1 MSTVADRTRAA
12 MDAIT
17 SQVYDAP
24 PLRLPPPLA
33 WAPLGSRRRWRALAP
48 RRRWGAWLAPLAA
61 AAAVIALAV
70 SLVAVRGTS
79 GGHKLVPTV
88 SPAGAAVSF
97 PDYYLTFNQPVSD
110 ETVPVGLELRSTLT
124 GKTLS
129 TLQPPPGL
137 SFAGI
142 TGAAD
147 DRTFVADAHRD
158 PYGAFNSGGRSRTWY
173 LVRVTGTG
181 SHARLTMTRLPVPAT
196 PAGTE
201 ILAIALSP
209 DGTKLAV
216 GTAPWTTD
224 TTHAKQA
231 LTVYSVATGAVL
243 RTWTTPPGRA
253 SWAIMSGGEGGAD
266 PNTGVAWVG
275 NHSLAFAGAAETAG
289 ASPHE
294 LAVRVLDISRPDGDL
309 LSSSRPTALVPTGK
323 PGGDRSTP
331 FGCDPSWRVNVL
343 ITGDGTSFVC
353 GGYGASGARLPESL
367 CKPGAAWNTVAFARF
382 SLATG
387 KETFLS
393 GYRTTCQGLAIA
405 AYAVWVNA
413 TGSEV
418 IGWMHVASSIPGR
431 FGVFSNGSFRPL
443 PIPVPG
449 TWYQWDDGSLL
460 DQVAW

>member
-17 SQVYDAP
+17 SQVYEAP
-24 PLRLPPPLA
+24 PLRLPPPP
-33 WAPLGSRRRWRALAP
+33 APASRWRWRAAGP
-48 RRRWGAWLAPLAA
+48 RRRWGSWLAPLAA
-61 AAAVIALAV
+61 AAAVIAVAI
-70 SLVAVRGTS
+70 SLVAVKGTPD
-79 GGHKLVPTV
+79 GKPLPAAK
-88 SPAGAAVSF
+88 PAGAAVSF
-97 PDYYLTFNQPVSD
+97 PGYYLTFNQPVSD

-129 TLQPPPGL
+129 TLQPPRGL

-147 DRTFVADAHRD
+147 DRTFVADAHRG
-158 PYGAFNSGGRSRTWY
+158 PYGVFDSGGRSRTWY
-173 LVRVTGTG
+173 LLRVTGTG
-181 SHARLTMTRLPVPAT
+181 SRVSLRMTTLPVPAT

-209 DGTKLAV
+209 DAAMLAV

-253 SWAIMSGGEGGAD
+253 NWAIMSGGEGGAD
-266 PNTGVAWVG
+266 PNTGVAWIG
-275 NHSLAFAGAAETAG
+275 NHALAFAGAAETAG
-289 ASPHE
+289 ASPNE
-294 LAVRVLDISRPDGDL
+294 FAVRVLDISRPSGDL
-309 LSSSRPTALVPTGK
+309 LGSSRPTALVPTGT
-323 PGGDRSTP
+323 PGGGRSSP

-343 ITGDGTSFVC
+343 ITGDGTSYAC

-367 CKPGAAWNTVAFARF
+367 CTPGTAWNTVAFAGF

-393 GYRTTCQGLAIA
+393 GYRTTCQGLAVA

-413 TGSEV
+413 TGSKV
-418 IGWMHVASSIPGR
+418 IGWMHFADSIAGK

-460 DQVAW
+460 YQVAW

>member
-24 PLRLPPPLA
+24 PLRLPPPP
-33 WAPLGSRRRWRALAP
+33 APASRWRWRAAGSRRRW
-48 RRRWGAWLAPLAA
+48 GTWLAPLAA
-61 AAAVIALAV
+61 AAAVIAVAI
-70 SLVAVRGTS
+70 SLVAVKGTLN
-79 GGHKLVPTV
+79 GKPLPPAK
-88 SPAGAAVSF
+88 PAGAPVSF
-97 PDYYLTFNQPVSD
+97 PDYYLTFSQPVSD
-110 ETVPVGLELRSTLT
+110 ETVPVALELRQTLT
-124 GKTLS
+124 GKTLFA
-129 TLQPPPGL
+129 LRPPRGL

-158 PYGAFNSGGRSRTWY
+158 PYGAFNSGGQSRTWY

-181 SHARLTMTRLPVPAT
+181 ARASLTMTRLPVPAT

-224 TTHAKQA
+224 TTHSKQA
-231 LTVYSVATGAVL
+231 LTVYSLATGAVL
-243 RTWTTPPGRA
+243 RTWTTRPGPANR
-253 SWAIMSGGEGGAD
+253 AIMSGGGGGAD
-266 PNTGVAWVG
+266 PNTGVAWAG
-275 NHSLAFAGAAETAG
+275 NHALAFAGAWQTARV
-289 ASPHE
+289 ARAE
-294 LAVRVLDISRPDGDL
+294 LAVRVLDVSHPDGDL
-309 LSSSRPTALVPTGK
+309 LGSSRLATQVPTEF
-323 PGGDRSTP
+323 GGSDRKTP

-343 ITGDGTSFVC
+343 VTGDGTSFVC
-353 GGYGASGARLPESL
+353 GGYGTSSAALPESL
-367 CKPGAAWNTVAFARF
+367 CGPGNAWNTVGFAGF

-387 KETFLS
+387 QRKFLS
-393 GYRTTCQGLAIA
+393 GYRTTCQGLSLV

-413 TGSEV
+413 TGSQV
-418 IGWMHVASSIPGR
+418 IGWMHFADSIPGK

-449 TWYQWDDGSLL
+449 NWYQWDDGSLL
-460 DQVAW
+460 YQVAW

>member
-17 SQVYDAP
+17 SQVDSAP
-24 PLRLPPPLA
+24 PLPLPPPLA
-33 WAPLGSRRRWRALAP
+33 WAPPGSRRRWRALAP
-48 RRRWGAWLAPLAA
+48 RRRWGAWLTPLAA

-70 SLVAVRGTS
+70 SLVAVRGTP
-79 GGHKLVPTV
+79 GGYKLVPAI

-97 PDYYLTFNQPVSD
+97 PGYYLTFSQPASD
-110 ETVPVGLELRSTLT
+110 ETIPVGLELRSTLT

-129 TLQPPPGL
+129 TLQPPRGL

-173 LVRVTGTG
+173 LVRVTGAG
-181 SHARLTMTRLPVPAT
+181 SHARLTMTKLPVPAT
-196 PAGTE
+196 PVGTE

-216 GTAPWTTD
+216 GTAPWTNNATN
-224 TTHAKQA
+224 AKQA

-243 RTWTTPPGRA
+243 RAWTTPPGVA
-253 SWAIMSGGEGGAD
+253 NWALMSGGEGGAD

-275 NHSLAFAGAAETAG
+275 NYALAFGTQTGHGPAYTI
-289 ASPHE
+289 
-294 LAVRVLDISRPDGDL
+294 RVLDISSPDGDL
-309 LSSSRPTALVPTGK
+309 LSSSRPTTSVPTAF
-323 PGGDRSTP
+323 GGSDRKTP

-343 ITGDGTSFVC
+343 VTGDGTSFVC
-353 GGYGASGARLPESL
+353 GGYGTSGARLPEWL
-367 CKPGAAWNTVAFARF
+367 CKPGTAWNTVAFAGF

-387 KETFLS
+387 QRTFLS
-393 GYRTTCQGLAIA
+393 GYRTTCQGLAVV

-418 IGWMHVASSIPGR
+418 IGWMHVANSIPGK
-431 FGVFSNGSFRPL
+431 FGMFSNGSFRPL

-449 TWYQWDDGSLL
+449 NWYQWDDGSLL
-460 DQVAW
+460 YQVAW